1 MGAEARLLL
10 AEGVYPSRIDQS
22 DKRRGAAANDV
33 NMLVCTGGAP
43 KIGSRVPPSLPSG
56 GVPADAGRS
65 DPNVRESDRGR
76 LHLAY
81 LNSEILGNRAMPMPL
96 KLYFHPLASFCH
108 KALVALYENG
118 TPFEPVIVDLADE
131 ASSAAF
137 RALWPMAKM
146 PVLRDDARDRTV
158 AESTIVVEYLDAY
171 YPGRTRF
178 LPVDPKRA
186 WQTRMWDRFY
196 DFYIQEPMQK
206 IVTDRLRPEGKSDP
220 YGVEQATAQLG
231 AAYRV
236 IDREMESKVWA
247 TRDASPWPTARRLPR
262 SSTRTRSSRSMR
274 GSQVCSPISTV

>member
-1 MGAEARLLL
+1 
-10 AEGVYPSRIDQS
+10 
-22 DKRRGAAANDV
+22 
-33 NMLVCTGGAP
+33 
-43 KIGSRVPPSLPSG
+43 
-56 GVPADAGRS
+56 
-65 DPNVRESDRGR
+65 
-76 LHLAY
+76 
-81 LNSEILGNRAMPMPL
+81 MPMPL

-171 YPGRTRF
+171 YLGRTRF
-178 LPVDPKRA
+178 VPVDPERA

-206 IVTDRLRPEGKSDP
+206 IVTDRLRPEGRQRSVWRGAGD
-220 YGVEQATAQLG
+220 G
-231 AAYRV
+231 AAGRGLQG
-236 IDREMESKVWA
+236 DRSGDGIESLGD
-247 TRDASPWPTARRLPR
+247 RGRLHPGR
-262 SSTRTRSSRSMR
+262 LRGGSRALLR
-274 GSQVCSPISTV
+274 EHGRPDR